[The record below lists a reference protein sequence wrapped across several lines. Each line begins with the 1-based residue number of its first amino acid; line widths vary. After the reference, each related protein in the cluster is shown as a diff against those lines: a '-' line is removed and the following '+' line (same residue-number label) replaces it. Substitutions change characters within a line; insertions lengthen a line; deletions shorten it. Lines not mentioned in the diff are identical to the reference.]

1 MFRSSKLVLLAAV
14 CVNTSSAF
22 AQMTDA
28 DYAKFDHSVSQL
40 SPLFFRE
47 VWKVIPGQKE
57 QPVLPENVGNPK
69 LELKL
74 YGPSGAQIRMG
85 PGTSAA
91 NDPPHL
97 WTGRCEQ
104 TCAATLR
111 HKDSYVDLSGLGKI
125 AWFIKTSGLHRVHP
139 IIKLADGTWYV
150 AEHGDSNVADYHPH
164 GFTLSE
170 TRWIQLDID
179 RVVTRGL
186 LLNQV
191 DLRKVDEIGFTTL
204 MPGSGH
210 GQGGYMDMGWFE
222 VFGKSVPRTGN

>member
-1 MFRSSKLVLLAAV
+1 MQTMPGSITTFPSRRH
-14 CVNTSSAF
+14 C
-22 AQMTDA
+22 
-28 DYAKFDHSVSQL
+28 
-40 SPLFFRE
+40 FRE
-47 VWKVIPGQKE
+47 EWKVIPGQKE
-57 QPVLPENVGNPK
+57 QPVVPEQNVANPK

-74 YGPSGAQIRMG
+74 YGPSGAQIRIG
-85 PGTSAA
+85 PGTTAP
-91 NDPPHL
+91 NNPPHL

-111 HKDSYVDLSGLGKI
+111 HKDSYVDLRGLGRI

-150 AEHGDSNVADYHPH
+150 GERGDTNVADYHAH

-170 TRWIQLDID
+170 IRWIQLDID

-186 LLNQV
+186 LLNSV
-191 DLRKVDEIGFTTL
+191 DLARVDEVGFTTL

-222 VFGKSVPRTGN
+222 VYGRPVPRKSN